1 MTPKDLLIQEQRRE
15 IERLCRI
22 IKLLVLDAN
31 PCRFCVNDCDKG
43 RGCQFF
49 KIKEGV

>member
-1 MTPKDLLIQEQRRE
+1 MGVSRALNCDWRG
-15 IERLCRI
+15 C
-22 IKLLVLDAN
+22 A
-31 PCRFCVNDCDKG
+31 NDCDKG